1 MITLNLNGNLGN
13 QQVNLSNG
21 AKGQLSGVRIFGGIP
36 GQVQTVQWT
45 FVPGAPELEGFVF
58 AGSFEEGQEIKSI
71 TGLNTYK
78 IHFI

>member
-1 MITLNLNGNLGN
+1 MITLSLNGQLGN
-13 QQVNLSNG
+13 QQVSLSNG
-21 AKGQLSGVRIFGGIP
+21 SEGQLSGVRIFGGVP

-45 FVPGAPELEGFVF
+45 FIPGAPELEGFVF
-58 AGSFEEGQEIKSI
+58 AGSFTEGQVIKSI

>member
-1 MITLNLNGNLGN
+1 MITLSLNGNLGN

-21 AKGQLSGVRIFGGIP
+21 VGGQLSGVRIFGGTP

-45 FVPGAPELEGFVF
+45 FIPAAPELEGFVY
-58 AGSFEEGQEIKSI
+58 AGAFEEGQIIKSI
-71 TGLNTYK
+71 NGVNTYK